1 VTACRYYDAVP
12 PARGLHD
19 IFPRHTPL
27 VFAHRG
33 GAKLAPENTLAAFD
47 RGLGCGADGIEC
59 DVHLSRDGVP
69 VVIHDATLDRTTDRS
84 GAVSALTAAE
94 LARVDAG
101 YRFSSDGAFPFRGQD
116 IGVPTLEAL
125 LTRHRTRTIIELKDG
140 DPALARA
147 VADVVR
153 RTTAVDRVCV
163 GSFHRRALEVMRV
176 EAPEIATSASEP
188 EARKTLYR
196 SWFRLPPFT
205 GKPYIAFQVPERAGR
220 LTVVSRAFIKA
231 VHAEN
236 AAIQVWV
243 IDGSDDVKRLF
254 SWGVD
259 GVISDRPDIAL
270 VARNQWLTENRR

>member
-1 VTACRYYDAVP
+1 MP
-12 PARGLHD
+12 PARGFHD
-19 IFPRHTPL
+19 IFPRNQPL

-47 RGLGCGADGIEC
+47 RGLGLGADGIEC
-59 DVHLSRDGVP
+59 DVHLSLDGVP
-69 VVIHDATLDRTTDRS
+69 VVIHDATLDRTTNAT
-84 GAVSALTAAE
+84 GPVTAQTVDE

-101 YRFSSDGAFPFRGQD
+101 HQFSVDSTFPFRGQG

-125 LTRHRTRTIIELKDG
+125 LRRHVTRTIIELKQGDG
-140 DPALARA
+140 ELARA
-147 VADVVR
+147 VANVIR
-153 RTTAVDRVCV
+153 RTGAVERVCV
-163 GSFHRRALEVMRV
+163 GSFHRRALQVLRA

-196 SWFRLPPFT
+196 SWFRLPPL
-205 GKPYIAFQVPERAGR
+205 GERPYIAFQVPERAGR
-220 LTVVSRAFIKA
+220 LKVVTPAFIKQ
-231 VHAEN
+231 VHAER

-259 GVISDRPDIAL
+259 GVISDRPDIAIA
-270 VARNQWLTENRR
+270 ARNEWLTQNPR